1 MTEKL
6 LTSLKALIVT
16 DWEEMD
22 WDGIPDIIPDDEL
35 RERPVGRN
43 PEMME
48 NDRLS
53 PVIEGMMENGLSF
66 NMTYEDWE

>member
-6 LTSLKALIVT
+6 LTSLKALIIT